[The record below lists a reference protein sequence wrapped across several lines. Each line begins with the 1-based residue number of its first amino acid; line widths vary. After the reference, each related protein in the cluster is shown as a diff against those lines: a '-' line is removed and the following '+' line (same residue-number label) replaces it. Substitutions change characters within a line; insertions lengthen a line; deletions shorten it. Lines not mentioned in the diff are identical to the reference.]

1 MAGGLF
7 TSGRGV
13 DPRAAREGVAH
24 LRAVDPTLWA
34 LIDRVGPYRLE
45 ADRGPDHFAALCES
59 IVYQQLNGKAAAVIH
74 RRFVDRLGGPPDPTR
89 VAAAS
94 DADLRGVGLSGAKT
108 RALKDLALAATD
120 GRLPLPVDPAAPDEA
135 IAEQLVRVR
144 GIGPW
149 TADMFLLF
157 HLGRADV
164 WPVGD
169 FAIRTAAKRLYGLRG
184 DPTPARLHRLAAPWR
199 PWRSVASW
207 YLWRSLD
214 TPGRA

>member
-7 TSGRGV
+7 ASARGV
-13 DPRAAREGVAH
+13 DPRAAKEGVAH
-24 LRAVDPTLWA
+24 LRAVDPKLRE

-45 ADRGPDHFAALCES
+45 PDRGPDHFAALCES
-59 IVYQQLNGKAAAVIH
+59 IVYQQLAGKVAAVIH
-74 RRFVDRLGGPPDPTR
+74 RRFVESLSAPPSPKSVHRATE
-89 VAAAS
+89 AE
-94 DADLRGVGLSGAKT
+94 LRAVGLSGAKT

-120 GRLPLPVDPAAPDEA
+120 GRLPLPIDHSTPDEQ
-135 IAEQLVRVR
+135 IAAQLVRVT

-149 TADMFLLF
+149 TAQMFLIF
-157 HLGRADV
+157 HLGRDDV
-164 WPVGD
+164 WPIGD

-184 DPTPARLHRLAAPWR
+184 DPKPARLQKLAAPWR

-214 TPGRA
+214 KPGRA